1 MLSCQKNFL
10 ILPIYVLDM
19 LIVKIDNKQTLERA
33 LKNLKSKVI
42 KTKQNE
48 QLKERKNYTPDSVKK
63 RNEKLKAVYR
73 LKFKDSR

>member
-73 LKFKDSR
+73 LKFKDSH

>member
-48 QLKERKNYTPDSVKK
+48 QLKERKN
-63 RNEKLKAVYR
+63 
-73 LKFKDSR
+73 